1 MTFNSVSLQR
11 VFKKIRNSKYIHNFT
26 ALAGSEIV
34 GQVIIIGVTPILTRV
49 YSPAEFGQYEFFKTS
64 ALLLVVIGFLNYD
77 ASIYSSKND
86 KERINSVLLSVFVLF
101 AICTITSIGLF
112 IFNDFFVQVFQCKI
126 KNGWFW
132 TLPLYAFFAALTNL
146 MLVVLTKD
154 GSFKLI
160 SFIKIIV
167 SILVA
172 STQLFFGWLKWG
184 YWGLV
189 YSTIIVQM
197 IAFVLYLKPF
207 YVHYKGDFKD
217 LSFNSSKI
225 IMKTYWRLP
234 LIVFPGNF
242 LNNLV
247 QSLPVFFLGRVDS
260 QILGYYGLAQ
270 RVIGFPLKFL
280 TAAIQSLYV
289 KELTDEIEKT
299 GIGVKAYRK
308 NLKIYGIIAI
318 VLISGLLIF
327 TKPVLPLLFG
337 NEWLLAVPYVLV
349 LGFLFSVRFIFG
361 GLSFVMVI
369 GKAPKVDIFWQ
380 VFFAIFVAFSFLVCE
395 FLDASPLITIMA
407 YVLVGVFSYLIYGV
421 LSYTI
426 AKSSKYLRN

>member
-1 MTFNSVSLQR
+1 MLRIFN
-11 VFKKIRNSKYIHNFT
+11 KIRNSQYIQNFT
-26 ALAGSEIV
+26 ALAGSEIFA
-34 GQVIIIGVTPILTRV
+34 QVILIGVTPILTRV

-101 AICTITSIGLF
+101 AICTIASIGLF
-112 IFNDFFVQVFQCKI
+112 IFNDFFVQVFHCKI

-132 TLPLYAFFAALTNL
+132 TLPVYAFFAALTNL
-146 MLVVLTKD
+146 MLVALTKD

-172 STQLFFGWLKWG
+172 STQLFFGWLNWG

-197 IAFVLYLKPF
+197 IAFVLYFKPF
-207 YVHYKGDFKD
+207 YMQYKRDFKD
-217 LSFNSSKI
+217 FSFNCSKI
-225 IMKTYWRLP
+225 IMKDYWRLP
-234 LIVFPGNF
+234 FIVFPGNF

-260 QILGYYGLAQ
+260 QTLGYYGLAQ
-270 RVIGFPLKFL
+270 RIIGFPLKFV
-280 TAAIQSLYV
+280 TAAVQRLYV

-299 GIGVKAYRK
+299 GIGVKAYKK
-308 NLKIYGIIAI
+308 NLKVYGIISI
-318 VLISGLLIF
+318 VLIFGLLAF
-327 TKPVLPLLFG
+327 TKPLLPYLFG
-337 NEWLLAVPYVLV
+337 IEWIPAVPFVLI
-349 LGFLFSVRFIFG
+349 LGILFSVRFIFG

-369 GKAPKVDIFWQ
+369 GKAPKIDIFWQ
-380 VFFAIFVAFSFLVCE
+380 VFFAVVITLSFLVCE
-395 FLDASPLITIMA
+395 SLEASPFITMLS
-407 YVLVGVFSYLIYGV
+407 YVLVGVFSYLLYGV
-421 LSYTI
+421 ICYYV
-426 AKSSKYLRN
+426 AKSKKYLCN

>member
-1 MTFNSVSLQR
+1 
-11 VFKKIRNSKYIHNFT
+11 
-26 ALAGSEIV
+26 LAGSEIV
-34 GQVIIIGVTPILTRV
+34 AQVILIGVTPILTRV

-86 KERINSVLLSVFVLF
+86 KERINSVCLSVFVLF
-101 AICTITSIGLF
+101 AICTIASAVLF
-112 IFNDFFVQVFQCKI
+112 VLNDFFVQFFQTKI

-132 TLPLYAFFAALTNL
+132 SLPVYAFFAALTNL
-146 MLVVLTKD
+146 MLVALTKD

-160 SFIKIIV
+160 SSIKIIV
-167 SILVA
+167 SILGA
-172 STQLFFGWLKWG
+172 STQLFFGWLNLG

-189 YSTIIVQM
+189 YSTIMVQM
-197 IAFVLYLKPF
+197 IAFILYFKPF
-207 YVHYKGDFKD
+207 YVQYKGDFKD
-217 LSFNSSKI
+217 FSLKSSKI

-234 LIVFPGNF
+234 FIVFPGNF

-270 RVIGFPLKFL
+270 RIIGFPLKL
-280 TAAIQSLYV
+280 VTAAVQRLYV

-299 GIGVKAYRK
+299 GIGVNAYKK
-308 NLKIYGIIAI
+308 NLKIYGMIAF
-318 VLISGLLIF
+318 VLILGLLTF
-327 TKPVLPLLFG
+327 TKPLLPILFG
-337 NEWLLAVPYVLV
+337 NEWLPAVPFAVV
-349 LGFLFSVRFIFG
+349 LGILFSVRFIFG

-369 GKAPKVDIFWQ
+369 GKAPIIGIYWQ
-380 VFFAIFVAFSFLVCE
+380 VFFAVGMTLSFLVCE
-395 FLDASPLITIMA
+395 WLEASPFITMLS

-421 LSYTI
+421 ISYTL
-426 AKSSKYLRN
+426 AKSMKYLSN

>member
-1 MTFNSVSLQR
+1 MQK
-11 VFKKIRNSKYIHNFT
+11 VFKKIRNSEYIQNFT

-34 GQVIIIGVTPILTRV
+34 AQVILIGVTPILTRV

-64 ALLLVVIGFLNYD
+64 GLLLVVVGFLNYD
-77 ASIYSSKND
+77 ASIYTSKNET
-86 KERINSVLLSVFVLF
+86 ERINSVLLSVFVLF

-189 YSTIIVQM
+189 YSTIMVQM

-207 YVHYKGDFKD
+207 YVQCKGDFKD
-217 LSFNSSKI
+217 FSLKSSKI

-270 RVIGFPLKFL
+270 RVIGFPLKFV
-280 TAAIQSLYV
+280 TAAVQRLYV

-318 VLISGLLIF
+318 VLILGLLIF
-327 TKPVLPLLFG
+327 TKPLLPILFG
-337 NEWLLAVPYVLV
+337 NEWLLAVPYVNI
-349 LGFLFSVRFIFG
+349 LGILFSVRFVFG
-361 GLSFVMVI
+361 GLSFVMVL
-369 GKAPKVDIFWQ
+369 GKAPIIDIFWQ
-380 VFFAIFVAFSFLVCE
+380 VFFAVVMTLSFIVCE
-395 FLDASPLITIMA
+395 WIEASPFITMLS
-407 YVLVGVFSYLIYGV
+407 YVLAGVFSYFFYGV
-421 LSYTI
+421 ISYTI
-426 AKSSKYLRN
+426 ARSKKFLSI